1 MIRTITITLLA
12 LLCLLTANDLR
23 AQDPIFSQF
32 YAAPLQI
39 NPAFA
44 GNTYTPRIA
53 LNYRNQWNGWEGLP
67 YQTYAAS
74 YDQFFEEL
82 NVGFGLLALTDDA
95 GNGLFQIN
103 KLGAFFSYKVKVN
116 DEFNLKLGV
125 EAGAWQTRVGW
136 DQLIFGD
143 QIDRVDGSTDGMLTE
158 ELIPDDDSKTVFDVS
173 AGLLAYGPKF
183 YGGIS
188 LKHINTPNDS
198 HLAIEENVIGG
209 LPIRFSFH
217 GGSQITLREGNSR
230 RLSTFISPNILFENQ
245 SDLSQLNIG
254 TYAGLGPVFAGAWF
268 RHTFGNSDAV
278 IFLVGYRQKALKI
291 GYSYDLTVSDPLA
304 TLNTGGTHEIS
315 IGLNFDHNRRKV
327 NYEDC
332 FQLFR

>member
-1 MIRTITITLLA
+1 M
-12 LLCLLTANDLR
+12 
-23 AQDPIFSQF
+23 
-32 YAAPLQI
+32 QI

-143 QIDRVDGSTDGMLTE
+143 QIDRVDGSVDGIGTE

-268 RHTFGNSDAV
+268 RHTFGNPDAV
-278 IFLVGYRQKALKI
+278 IFLVGYRQKAIKI